1 MKARRAGLPGVYT
14 RTMCTKPMK
23 TGFLL
28 RLTRTKMRTK
38 ASPEVYRR
46 PGIQRQQKIAKDTK
60 KGEHELTADDTDRGR
75 AEFNAK
81 TQSRVERLTRQATLA
96 KNQLTA
102 KYTKYAKK
110 GESQV

>member
-60 KGEHELTADDTDRGR
+60 KERPKLIAEDT
-75 AEFNAK
+75 
-81 TQSRVERLTRQATLA
+81 
-96 KNQLTA
+96 
-102 KYTKYAKK
+102 
-110 GESQV
+110 ESQKNTKNTKRS